1 MRKNKTLPFAIALIG
16 LAVLIFFRI
25 PMPFVFHIDEE
36 IDPFFLEF
44 PMQIGRWT
52 GELTEV
58 DQKTY
63 EILETR
69 NILSR
74 TYKDPSGNA
83 IHLLLVSSNKDRRV
97 AHPPE
102 VCYLGSNYIIVNEK
116 ESKFDFPNS
125 SVPVKEFIAKS
136 ETRPDAVQHVLYV
149 YKIGDRYTTNYY
161 SQQLKF
167 ALDHISHAES
177 KIFLIRLS
185 AANADYF
192 EGFLQQLTALLP

>member
-1 MRKNKTLPFAIALIG
+1 MRKNKTMPFAIALIG
-16 LAVLIFFRI
+16 LAVLTLFRI

-52 GELTEV
+52 GEPTDV

-74 TYKDPSGNA
+74 TYKDPAGNA

-116 ESKFDFPNS
+116 ESKFDFRNNS
-125 SVPVKEFIAKS
+125 IPVKEFIAKS
-136 ETRPDAVQHVLYV
+136 ETRPDVEQHVLYV

-167 ALDHISHAES
+167 ALDHISHSES

-185 AANADYF
+185 APVADHF
-192 EGFLQQLTALLP
+192 EEFLEQLTVLLP